1 MKRLTQIDRILYISC
16 TESGDGRGSREK
28 LIYIQRGA
36 RLEPV
41 HDLEFLSQAVYPHR
55 HEYSILT
62 TDVWLDQLL
71 IHQYGTS
78 LKARRDHLRF
88 VHNIHRLGPIVM
100 DERTN
105 FVLFP
110 LTSSAHRNAFWLNL
124 RTILRF
130 STPENDRYETR
141 IHFSD
146 GTFKD
151 VAYDR
156 NTCEKQYQKTLTVLD
171 RMVKIREYPEL
182 YFNMNMSES

>member
-1 MKRLTQIDRILYISC
+1 MKNFSFLLHDIKY
-16 TESGDGRGSREK
+16 
-28 LIYIQRGA
+28 
-36 RLEPV
+36 LEPV
-41 HDLEFLSQAVYPHR
+41 HHLEYLSQAVYPHR
-55 HEYSILT
+55 HEYSVLPS
-62 TDVWLDQLL
+62 DVWLDQLL

-78 LKARRDHLRF
+78 LKARREHLRY

-110 LTSSAHRNAFWLNL
+110 LTSSAGRNAFWLNL
-124 RTILRF
+124 RTILKF
-130 STPENDRYETR
+130 TAPESGRYDTR

-151 VAYDR
+151 VPYDKK
-156 NTCEKQYQKTLTVLD
+156 TCEKQYQKTLTVLD

-182 YFNMNMSES
+182 YFNMKPAQQ